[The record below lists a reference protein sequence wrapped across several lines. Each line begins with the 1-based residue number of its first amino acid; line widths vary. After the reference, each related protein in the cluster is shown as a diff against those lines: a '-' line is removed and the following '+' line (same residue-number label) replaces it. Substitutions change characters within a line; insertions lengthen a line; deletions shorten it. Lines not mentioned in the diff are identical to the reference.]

1 MALAGPATAQA
12 GTFTATDVC
21 GNWDAANGDPS
32 RFAVYPACPQLTVR
46 NVQGDFRT
54 PGGASSAWVYT
65 APSGTAIESLRLS
78 ASLIGVGNWQSTI
91 YLQGG
96 PANGTILE
104 NCPGPGC
111 PGDGLFFDWKAYG
124 GGGAQAIVARVRCA
138 GSDGCSNAEVRG
150 GVKLFNS
157 FVTIADGSLPT
168 AVAGGPLAAP
178 GWKSAVVP
186 VTVTV
191 NDNVGVKQTRA
202 LVDGVPKAVSARTCN
217 YGSKTPC
224 PNGVDSLDV
233 QLGALGDGD
242 HALSVQAVDA
252 ADNVGGSAAQVIHVD
267 NTPPVAP
274 ERAALEGGPGWRATN
289 RFALSWNNPAQ
300 RFAPIA
306 AARYELCPS
315 DVTSGDS
322 KVAAAARKRC
332 VTGSRSG
339 AGIAHIDDLTVPE
352 PGSWNLKLW
361 LMDAAGNHNPDAASQ
376 FTGLGF
382 DPSPPNGVRF
392 RDQTPDDP
400 ARLRVAAKDAISGI
414 ASGSMEARRQGEA
427 VWRPLP
433 TRVNDAGLTARINDE
448 VLPRGPYDL
457 RAVVVNGSG
466 LQQGTTERATGGPA
480 TIRLPVRVAS
490 RLVVGTANGVATRI
504 AAPRGSRSE
513 STRGSIA
520 RPLCAAGS
528 QRAARRSLGSNSR
541 SGADSP
547 RAVPRGSVLPQSR
560 RVRRG
565 GSDTRPAEARHDA
578 SDSGIRGPRT
588 SEAPMRRC
596 HLRVPARTSLHV
608 SRHNVI
614 NGEYAM
620 FHGRVAGRWIPPEGT
635 LVELQVYTRRR
646 WRTFAQPRALP
657 DTRRWE
663 FQYRFEAIRGKVTF
677 RFRARI
683 RRQSNYPF
691 RLGLSRTVRVTVQG
705 L

>member
-1 MALAGPATAQA
+1 M
-12 GTFTATDVC
+12 
-21 GNWDAANGDPS
+21 
-32 RFAVYPACPQLTVR
+32 
-46 NVQGDFRT
+46 
-54 PGGASSAWVYT
+54 
-65 APSGTAIESLRLS
+65 
-78 ASLIGVGNWQSTI
+78 
-91 YLQGG
+91 
-96 PANGTILE
+96 
-104 NCPGPGC
+104 
-111 PGDGLFFDWKAYG
+111 
-124 GGGAQAIVARVRCA
+124 
-138 GSDGCSNAEVRG
+138 RG

-178 GWKSAVVP
+178 GWKSGVVP

-202 LVDGVPKAVSARTCN
+202 LVDGVPKAVYARTCN

-315 DVTSGDS
+315 DVTSDDS

-490 RLVVGTANGVATRI
+490 RLVVGTGKRRCHAYRCSPRI
-504 AAPRGSRSE
+504 AQRVDARLDRRTALRGRLTARGKPLAGQQLQVWSRLATSGTPWE
-513 STRGSIA
+513 
-520 RPLCAAGS
+520 
-528 QRAARRSLGSNSR
+528 RAATVKT
-541 SGADSP
+541 GATGWF
-547 RAVPRGSVLPQSR
+547 RYTA
-560 RVRRG
+560 RRG
-565 GSDTRPAEARHDA
+565 PARR
-578 SDSGIRGPRT
+578 IRFRYPGTVHVRGANAT
-588 SEAPMRRC
+588 V
-596 HLRVPARTSLHV
+596 HLRVPARTSLYV

-614 NGEYAM
+614 NGEYAL